1 MCVCV
6 CVCLQKPK
14 EGIRILKLGLQA
26 VVSHQMWVLGT
37 ELWASG
43 RAERSLNHGLEVI
56 FLFFFGFMVKTSD
69 PGELA
74 HHLSQHS
81 LHMSI

>member
-1 MCVCV
+1 
-6 CVCLQKPK
+6 
-14 EGIRILKLGLQA
+14 
-26 VVSHQMWVLGT
+26 MWVLGT